1 MHSLNDDLGFK
12 LLNENIWCIPWRFI
26 LFALFLLGSLTNR
39 KIQQSEEKI
48 FFMRTELCFHLL
60 LNLFILVAD

>member
-1 MHSLNDDLGFK
+1 MHSLSDDLGVK
-12 LLNENIWCIPWRFI
+12 LLNENIWCILWRFI

-48 FFMRTELCFHLL
+48 YFMRTELCFHLL
-60 LNLFILVAD
+60 

>member
-1 MHSLNDDLGFK
+1 MHSLNDDLGVK
-12 LLNENIWCIPWRFI
+12 LLNENIWCILWRFI

-48 FFMRTELCFHLL
+48 YFMRTELCFHLL
-60 LNLFILVAD
+60 LNLFVLVAD